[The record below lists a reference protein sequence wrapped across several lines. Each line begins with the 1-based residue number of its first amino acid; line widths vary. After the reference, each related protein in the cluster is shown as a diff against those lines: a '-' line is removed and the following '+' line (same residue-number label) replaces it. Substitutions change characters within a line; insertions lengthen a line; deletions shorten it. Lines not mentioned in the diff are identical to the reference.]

1 MAVIMLLFL
10 LHDNYPYFA
19 DSLSRFQGGL
29 TALVLENWGQLFQQ
43 ICPCGTAFGLGS
55 LVWKNSKT
63 WSLRKSQVTD
73 NLYEKMIKNYSLQK
87 PGSKHFIAT
96 SHESWMII
104 ES

>member
-55 LVWKNSKT
+55 LV
-63 WSLRKSQVTD
+63 
-73 NLYEKMIKNYSLQK
+73 
-87 PGSKHFIAT
+87 
-96 SHESWMII
+96 
-104 ES
+104 